1 MSRLKRLIQEIHR
14 RSLWQVLGIYLVG
27 AWIAFQGIEA
37 LVSGLSLP
45 EWVPGLTVA
54 ILIAGLPI
62 VLATAFVQEGVGD
75 QEVPAEAPAASG
87 DEGTATPAD
96 AGGLQLVLTW
106 RNVILGGVVVVA
118 LVGVVAAGW
127 LLLGGEATRPPE
139 TIRSIAVL
147 PLENLSGDP
156 EQEYFA
162 DGMTEALIA
171 NLGNIASLHV
181 ISRTSIMQYRG
192 VHRALPEIA
201 RELNVDA
208 IIEGSV
214 LRAGDSVRITAQLID
229 ARTDRHL
236 WAESYERDLQDV
248 LALQTDVARA
258 IAAKVE
264 AKLTPE
270 EKARLDGAHLVNPKA
285 YEAYLKGR
293 HYFEKGTASDSKIA
307 AGYFEQAAREDPG
320 FAPAYAGLAD
330 TST

>member
-1 MSRLKRLIQEIHR
+1 VSRLKRLIQEIHR

-27 AWIAFQGIEA
+27 AWVAFQGIEA
-37 LVSGLSLP
+37 LVSGLGLP

-62 VLATAFVQEGVGD
+62 VLATAFVQEGVGV
-75 QEVPAEAPAASG
+75 QEAPAEKAGPSEA
-87 DEGTATPAD
+87 EGATPPAD
-96 AGGLQLVLTW
+96 TGGLQLVLTW
-106 RNVILGGVVVVA
+106 RNVALGGVLLIVLA
-118 LVGVVAAGW
+118 GFVAAGW
-127 LLLGGEATRPPE
+127 LLLRGETARPPE
-139 TIRSIAVL
+139 SIRSIAVL
-147 PLENLSGDP
+147 PLDNLSGDP
-156 EQEYFA
+156 EQQYFA

-171 NLGNIASLHV
+171 NLGKIASLHV

-208 IIEGSV
+208 IIEGSI

-229 ARTDRHL
+229 ARTDHHL

-270 EKARLDGAHLVNPKA
+270 EEARLDGTQLVNPKA

-293 HYFEKGTASDSKIA
+293 HYFEKGTASDSRIA
-307 AGYFEQAAREDPG
+307 AGYFEQAAYEDPG